1 MTSVLKRSDMF
12 GANVPGLNMNGRDS
26 IQTIPGAVISI
37 MIMIVTGLFAALKLQ
52 YMLMRKSPD
61 VVEVVES
68 KHFDL
73 SDKFNTASNDF
84 MMAVSAE
91 RHQKGARMDPR
102 YVQWVVT
109 LIKSTPDVF
118 ESIYIPMQPCT
129 DE

>member
-1 MTSVLKRSDMF
+1 MTSVFKRSDMF
-12 GANVPGLNMNGRDS
+12 GASVPGLNMNGRDS
-26 IQTIPGAVISI
+26 IQTVPGAIISI
-37 MIMIVTGLFAALKLQ
+37 MIMVVTGLFAVLKLQ

-61 VVEVVES
+61 VVEVVDITA
-68 KHFDL
+68 FDL
-73 SDKFNTASNDF
+73 SDKFDTAQDDF

-109 LIKSTPDVF
+109 LIKSTPDSF
-118 ESIYIPMQPCT
+118 ESIYVPMQPCT